1 MNAHHLLALA
11 PVIQQLRRNQAYFN
25 EEVWEYFFDVEP
37 LLKTE
42 VSGSFPIAGFIAKV
56 LEGADQFGALD
67 EVSLFHL
74 AKAKSFG
81 LSYGFRHFR
90 LLAAISKAT
99 MVKYCDELPRSVVI
113 PAERAFDQAVIALE
127 TIEIENPTF
136 PVNGEVV
143 EVEKRCRNISVVR
156 VLTEQ
161 QIPYTP
167 GQHLPVSSSY
177 THGIWRDLW
186 PSIPSNEAG
195 QIEFH
200 IYASGTTSTLLAGAK
215 PGDIWRI
222 GGVGEGNITVDP
234 DEDLLIITHSTG
246 LAAARA
252 IILDIM
258 MSGKTPMTHLYV
270 SADYPGELYE
280 LVGLWQLASTSPWMF
295 ITPVVRH
302 IEDAWWVR
310 GTDHSKPPRG
320 LHLTKIGEVGQV
332 VAGFG
337 TWHGH
342 QIFVFGPD
350 DMVRTTVRT
359 LVKNGTPRNKIQYQG
374 FTHPYFWE

>member
-11 PVIQQLRRNQAYFN
+11 PAIQQLRRNHTYFD
-25 EEVWEYFFDVEP
+25 EEVWEYFFDAEP
-37 LLKTE
+37 WLKAE
-42 VSGSFPIAGFIAKV
+42 VSGTFPLASFIAKV
-56 LEGADQFGALD
+56 LEGADEYGNLD

-74 AKAKSFG
+74 AKAKSFA
-81 LSYGFRHFR
+81 LSYGFTHFD
-90 LLAAISKAT
+90 LLATIVKAT
-99 MVKYCDELPRSVVI
+99 VLKYCDELPRDILI
-113 PAERAFDQAVIALE
+113 PTERAINQAIVALE
-127 TIEIENPTF
+127 SLIIENPTY
-136 PVNGEVV
+136 PVRGEVV

-156 VLTEQ
+156 VITEE

-167 GQHLPVSSSY
+167 GQHLPVSADY
-177 THGIWRDLW
+177 TNGVWRDLW

-200 IYASGTTSTLLAGAK
+200 IYSSGTTSTLLAGAK
-215 PGDIWRI
+215 PGDTWHI
-222 GGVGEGNITVDP
+222 GGVGEGNITFDP
-234 DEDLLIITHSTG
+234 DQDLLIIAHGTG

-252 IILDIM
+252 IILDVM
-258 MSGKTPMTHLYV
+258 MSGKMPSTHLYV

-280 LVGLWQLASTSPWMF
+280 LVGLWHLAGTSPWMF

-302 IEDAWWVR
+302 AEDAWWVR
-310 GTDHSKPPRG
+310 ATDHSKPPRG
-320 LHLTKIGEVGQV
+320 LHLTKVGKV
-332 VAGFG
+332 GDIVASFG

-350 DMVRTTVRT
+350 DMVKDTVRT
-359 LVKNGTPRNKIQYQG
+359 LVRNGTPRRLIQSQN